1 MKIRY
6 LAFLISL
13 NLILS
18 FQLLSQS
25 LPEKVDSV
33 KYIKELLQDAKISSK
48 DKDIEIIIQN
58 VDISHFPEI
67 SLIVEAF
74 NIYGLPLDTLYP
86 EKLTVL
92 ENNKEKKIIS
102 VKKISIT
109 QRIPVDFVFI
119 IDKTGSMQHYI
130 NEIMRNI
137 TNFTNTLL
145 SRGIDYRIG
154 LVLFSDSV
162 EKKYELTDN
171 VFTFLGWLSGVQ
183 AFGGKDEKENAL
195 EAIKSASQLDFRKSA
210 NIVFVL
216 ITDAPYHQAGE
227 KGDGQT
233 NLTTE
238 KIIAL
243 LEEKNIRMFCIV
255 PTRLQQ
261 YELMARR
268 TRGKTFDIQS
278 QFYSI
283 LFSFSNQLTNLYS
296 LTYITL
302 EPAIPDSLNI
312 SILNEK
318 KQELVKKTIPIVEL
332 GRKLIIENLLYNTN
346 SYSLPDSVAELEV
359 LTSFMKNKPNVK
371 ILVEGHTDNI
381 GSNKLNDLLSLN
393 RAESVKA
400 YLIKK
405 GIEPNRIETKGFGKR
420 KPIASNDTEFGRRLN
435 RRTEIIIISK

>member
-1 MKIRY
+1 MLKRILFFAYIFLLFY
-6 LAFLISL
+6 LP
-13 NLILS
+13 LS
-18 FQLLSQS
+18 SQN
-25 LPEKVDSV
+25 PQQVDSV
-33 KYIKELLQDAKISSK
+33 KYIKELLNEAKISSK

-58 VDISHFPEI
+58 VDISHFPDI

-74 NIYGLPLDTLYP
+74 NIYGLPLDTLYK
-86 EKLTVL
+86 EKLTIL
-92 ENNKEKKIIS
+92 ENNKEKKITS

-119 IDKTGSMQHYI
+119 IDKTGSMQRYI
-130 NEIMRNI
+130 DEVMRNI

-162 EKKYELTDN
+162 EKKFELTDN
-171 VFTFLGWLSGVQ
+171 IFAFLGWLSGVQ

-195 EAIKSASQLDFRKSA
+195 EAIKAASQLNFRKAA
-210 NIVFVL
+210 NIVFV
-216 ITDAPYHQAGE
+216 IVTDAPYHQAGE
-227 KGDGQT
+227 KGDGTT

-238 KIIAL
+238 TAINL
-243 LEEKNIRMFCIV
+243 LEEKNIRLFCIV
-255 PTRLQQ
+255 PTRYNQ
-261 YELMARR
+261 YEQMARR
-268 TRGKTFDIQS
+268 TRGKIFDIQS

-283 LFSFSNQLTNLYS
+283 LFGFSNQLTNLFS
-296 LTYITL
+296 ITYTTL

-332 GRKLIIENLLYNTN
+332 GRKLIIENLLYNTS
-346 SYSLPDSVAELEV
+346 SYTLSDSVTELEV
-359 LTSFMKNKPNVK
+359 LATFMKNKPNVT

-381 GSNKLNDLLSLN
+381 GNNKLNDELSLK
-393 RAESVKA
+393 RAESVKS
-400 YLIKK
+400 YLVRKNID
-405 GIEPNRIETKGFGKR
+405 PQRILTKGYGKR

-435 RRTEIIIISK
+435 RRTEIIILSK